1 MMMMMDHMSVV
12 ATPPHLSSSA
22 GLAAPSSLPS
32 KPSMASLRSVFTLSV
47 CTAPVRNDKTHP
59 VPSIRCPHCL
69 ETVTVAD
76 LASMLLKD
84 GPARVSV
91 NHGDLVPAE
100 NSHNAKKGNLKLQTT
115 GTGLDCVGC
124 LVVDSAA
131 SNLLKTLHETNH
143 ELQTHC
149 HDLHQLRLASP
160 SPSSS
165 RRGSLDSLESSKASS
180 IASLDESH
188 PSTVAGSV
196 ESGEKVQPRGRTFES
211 GHPLISD
218 LGDLAN
224 LSNANFRLLKT
235 LQDKVNKVD
244 SAEKMLRA
252 EREAI
257 ERERALLRK
266 MSAEVEKERVRLMN
280 GGLGWEGYKVCSPP
294 SSHGLMLKHRL
305 TNFRQMDI
313 SRTQSALTMMRTRS
327 GGVTPDGTWD
337 DMNYGVAIFDEEWT
351 EEKEQHLALLEQKLK
366 KANRQ
371 WSDEQEEIL
380 EPVSCPCFFLFLFYF
395 TQTVLTSISLPARE
409 IARRETSRNEDQEI
423 FNQD

>member
-1 MMMMMDHMSVV
+1 MMMMMDHVSAV

-22 GLAAPSSLPS
+22 GLATSSSLPH

-59 VPSIRCPHCL
+59 VPSVRCPHCL

-91 NHGDLVPAE
+91 NPGDLVPVE
-100 NSHNAKKGNLKLQTT
+100 NSHAAKKGNLKLHTS
-115 GTGLDCVGC
+115 GVGFDCVGC

-131 SNLLKTLHETNH
+131 SNLLKTLHETH
-143 ELQTHC
+143 DELQTHC
-149 HDLHQLRLASP
+149 RDLHQLRLASP

-165 RRGSLDSLESSKASS
+165 RRGSLESLESSKASS
-180 IASLDESH
+180 IASLDD
-188 PSTVAGSV
+188 PTAAGSV
-196 ESGEKVQPRGRTFES
+196 DSGEKSQPRGRAFES

-224 LSNANFRLLKT
+224 LSNANFRLLMT

-257 ERERALLRK
+257 EKERALLRK

-280 GGLGWEGYKVCSPP
+280 GGLGWEGYKVCPLPP
-294 SSHGLMLKHRL
+294 SLPSHGLRMLRHRL
-305 TNFRQMDI
+305 TNF
-313 SRTQSALTMMRTRS
+313 
-327 GGVTPDGTWD
+327 W
-337 DMNYGVAIFDEEWT
+337 
-351 EEKEQHLALLEQKLK
+351 
-366 KANRQ
+366 
-371 WSDEQEEIL
+371 
-380 EPVSCPCFFLFLFYF
+380 
-395 TQTVLTSISLPARE
+395 
-409 IARRETSRNEDQEI
+409 
-423 FNQD
+423 

>member
-1 MMMMMDHMSVV
+1 MMMDHVSAV
-12 ATPPHLSSSA
+12 AAPPHLSSSA
-22 GLAAPSSLPS
+22 GLATSSSLPH

-59 VPSIRCPHCL
+59 VPCVRCPHCL

-76 LASMLLKD
+76 LAGMLLKD

-91 NHGDLVPAE
+91 NPGDLVPVE
-100 NSHNAKKGNLKLQTT
+100 NSHSAKKGNLKLHTS
-115 GTGLDCVGC
+115 GAGFDCVGC

-131 SNLLKTLHETNH
+131 SNLLKTLHETND

-149 HDLHQLRLASP
+149 RDLHQLRLASP

-165 RRGSLDSLESSKASS
+165 RRGSLESLESSKASS

-188 PSTVAGSV
+188 PSSTTAGSV
-196 ESGEKVQPRGRTFES
+196 DSGEKAQPRGRAFES

-257 ERERALLRK
+257 ERERASLKK
-266 MSAEVEKERVRLMN
+266 MSAEVEKERVRLMS
-280 GGLGWEGYKVCSPP
+280 GGLGWEGYKVCSPLL
-294 SSHGLMLKHRL
+294 HGY
-305 TNFRQMDI
+305 
-313 SRTQSALTMMRTRS
+313 
-327 GGVTPDGTWD
+327 
-337 DMNYGVAIFDEEWT
+337 YG
-351 EEKEQHLALLEQKLK
+351 
-366 KANRQ
+366 
-371 WSDEQEEIL
+371 
-380 EPVSCPCFFLFLFYF
+380 C
-395 TQTVLTSISLPARE
+395 
-409 IARRETSRNEDQEI
+409 
-423 FNQD
+423 

>member
-1 MMMMMDHMSVV
+1 MMMIDHVSPAA
-12 ATPPHLSSSA
+12 ATLPPPQSSSVE
-22 GLAAPSSLPS
+22 LIAPRLPHKHS
-32 KPSMASLRSVFTLSV
+32 VASLRSVFTLSV
-47 CTAPVRNDKTHP
+47 CTAPARNDRTHP
-59 VPSIRCPHCL
+59 VPSVRCPHCL
-69 ETVTVAD
+69 ETVTVSD

-84 GPARVSV
+84 GTARVSV
-91 NHGDLVPAE
+91 NGGDIVPVE
-100 NSHNAKKGNLKLQTT
+100 NTQNAKKGNLKLQTS
-115 GTGLDCVGC
+115 GAGFDCVGC

-131 SNLLKTLHETNH
+131 SNLLKTLHETND

-149 HDLHQLRLASP
+149 RDLHQLRLASP
-160 SPSSS
+160 SPPSS
-165 RRGSLDSLESSKASS
+165 RRGSFDSLQSSEASS
-180 IASLDESH
+180 VTSLEESH
-188 PSTVAGSV
+188 PATAGSV
-196 ESGEKVQPRGRTFES
+196 DSGDKAQSRGRAFDS

-257 ERERALLRK
+257 EKERALLK
-266 MSAEVEKERVRLMN
+266 QMSAEVERERVRLMS
-280 GGLGWEGYKVCSPP
+280 GGLGWDGYKVCFPV
-294 SSHGLMLKHRL
+294 GTMLLNHRL
-305 TNFRQMDI
+305 TNHWQMDI

-337 DMNYGVAIFDEEWT
+337 DMNEVAIYDEEWT

-380 EPVSCPCFFLFLFYF
+380 EPVSYVRISFCSNCSNFC
-395 TQTVLTSISLPARE
+395 ISLARE
-409 IARRETSRNEDQEI
+409 IA
-423 FNQD
+423 

>member
-1 MMMMMDHMSVV
+1 
-12 ATPPHLSSSA
+12 
-22 GLAAPSSLPS
+22 
-32 KPSMASLRSVFTLSV
+32 MASLRSVFTLSV

-59 VPSIRCPHCL
+59 VPSVRCPHCL

-91 NHGDLVPAE
+91 NPGDLVPVE
-100 NSHNAKKGNLKLQTT
+100 NSHAAKKGNLKLHTS
-115 GTGLDCVGC
+115 GVGFDCVGC

-131 SNLLKTLHETNH
+131 SNLLKTLHETH
-143 ELQTHC
+143 DELQTHC
-149 HDLHQLRLASP
+149 RDLHQLRLASP

-165 RRGSLDSLESSKASS
+165 RRGSLESLESSKASS
-180 IASLDESH
+180 IASLDE
-188 PSTVAGSV
+188 PTAAGSV
-196 ESGEKVQPRGRTFES
+196 DSGEKSQPRGRAFES

-224 LSNANFRLLKT
+224 LSNANFRLLMT

-257 ERERALLRK
+257 EKERALLKK

-280 GGLGWEGYKVCSPP
+280 GGLGWEGYK
-294 SSHGLMLKHRL
+294 
-305 TNFRQMDI
+305 MDI

-327 GGVTPDGTWD
+327 GGATPDGTWD
-337 DMNYGVAIFDEEWT
+337 DMNEVAIFDEEWT
-351 EEKEQHLALLEQKLK
+351 EEKEQHLNLLEQKLK

-380 EPVSCPCFFLFLFYF
+380 EPLERLREGKRLGTKTKKSLIRIERVNSRDDKSEKSPRKKSNDNSGKTSPRSSSGFKNSLSNIRRKSSIGSIVRRDSSP
-395 TQTVLTSISLPARE
+395 TGTSQT
-409 IARRETSRNEDQEI
+409 I
-423 FNQD
+423 FKKWFP